1 MSKMSQLNAM
11 LTEQAY
17 ELGYESLEQALN
29 DGWVVDYETQ
39 ILTRKEYEK
48 DEQEEA
54 HKAWLKEK
62 EECIRKLELTLENVD
77 LDDVDNV
84 QNAIDFIKGIKYE
97 S

>member
-1 MSKMSQLNAM
+1 MSKMSQLNAI

-29 DGWVVDYETQ
+29 DGWVVDYENQ
-39 ILTRKEYEK
+39 KLTNNDK
-48 DEQEEA
+48 EQEEA

-77 LDDVDNV
+77 LDDVDHV
-84 QNAIDFIKGIKYE
+84 QDAINFLKGVKYDT
-97 S
+97 

>member
-1 MSKMSQLNAM
+1 MSKMSQLHAM

-17 ELGYESLEQALN
+17 ELGYKSLEEALN

>member
-1 MSKMSQLNAM
+1 MSQLHAM

-17 ELGYESLEQALN
+17 ELGYKSLEEALN

>member
-1 MSKMSQLNAM
+1 MSKMSQLDAM

-48 DEQEEA
+48 NEQEEA

-77 LDDVDNV
+77 LDDVDHV
-84 QNAIDFIKGIKYE
+84 QDAINFLKGVKYDT
-97 S
+97 

>member
-11 LTEQAY
+11 LAEQAY

-84 QNAIDFIKGIKYE
+84 QNAIDFIKGVKYE